1 MTNITFWEI
10 RLHLR
15 VFWLFFLIFLRASDI
30 LILTIL
36 EWMVK
41 YMDFNCIF
49 HLTAYLKDKPDILVK
64 EALGILCSTGRTVE
78 QAADTLTGI
87 FSVGGGEE
95 LDRYLPYLEPY
106 RDGREIVTVRNGCL
120 GIIDELGAAGVS
132 VSCCDCKYIPMRKKK
147 HISVAD
153 DILLLRCCV
162 LDSTFRTLR
171 SSKKVYKLYVPLKN
185 VLVDV

>member
-1 MTNITFWEI
+1 
-10 RLHLR
+10 
-15 VFWLFFLIFLRASDI
+15 
-30 LILTIL
+30 
-36 EWMVK
+36 
-41 YMDFNCIF
+41 MDFNCIF

-95 LDRYLPYLEPY
+95 LDRYLSYIEPY
-106 RDGREIVTVRNGCL
+106 RDGSEIVTVRNGCL

-132 VSCCDCKYIPMRKKK
+132 VSCCDCKYVPMRKKQR
-147 HISVAD
+147 ISVAD

-162 LDSTFRTLR
+162 LDRIQ
-171 SSKKVYKLYVPLKN
+171 
-185 VLVDV
+185 DIEEQQ

>member
-1 MTNITFWEI
+1 MINIPFLENQTTPS
-10 RLHLR
+10 
-15 VFWLFFLIFLRASDI
+15 VFLVIFLIFLRASDI

-95 LDRYLPYLEPY
+95 LDRYLSYIEPY
-106 RDGREIVTVRNGCL
+106 RDGRENVTVRNGCL

-132 VSCCDCKYIPMRKKK
+132 VSCCDCKYVPMRKKQR
-147 HISVAD
+147 ISVVD

-162 LDSTFRTLR
+162 LDRIQ
-171 SSKKVYKLYVPLKN
+171 
-185 VLVDV
+185 DIED